1 MNPVSV
7 DNTPPWIGAT
17 HLSWPEKLKLWR
29 EQYGVPERPEED
41 WHREDGRRRRNE
53 RYCRACRPTDPA
65 DQARRVAKG
74 ELRGG
79 LVPMA
84 EIREAQQKDAPTK
97 VTSAKPTSTTPME
110 GGLQGT
116 EGRGGVD
123 GR

>member
-7 DNTPPWIGAT
+7 DNTPPWIAAT

-29 EQYGVPERPEED
+29 KQYGVPERPEED

-53 RYCRACRPTDPA
+53 RYCRAYRPTDPA

-74 ELRGG
+74 ELRHG

-84 EIREAQQKDAPTK
+84 KMREAGKKDTPTK
-97 VTSAKPTSTTPME
+97 ATSGERTSSTLRE
-110 GGLQGT
+110 GGLQRA
-116 EGRGGVD
+116 ERRGEAD